1 MNTLMRIFKADSP
14 GHLAIIF
21 IVFSITGLGAV
32 YLARPLMELVGI
44 TTDNMPGLVYWP
56 LRIVFMLVAYQIMLV
71 TVGTLFG
78 QHAYF
83 WRMEKKILRRFGIRL
98 Q

>member
-14 GHLAIIF
+14 GHLAVIF

>member
-1 MNTLMRIFKADSP
+1 MNTMMRIFKADSP
-14 GHLAIIF
+14 GHLAVIF

-98 Q
+98 P

>member
-1 MNTLMRIFKADSP
+1 MNTMMRIFKADSP
-14 GHLAIIF
+14 GHLAVIF

-32 YLARPLMELVGI
+32 YLARPLMELVGS

-78 QHAYF
+78 QQAYF
-83 WRMEKKILRRFGIRL
+83 WRMEKKILRRFGMRL
-98 Q
+98 P

>member
-1 MNTLMRIFKADSP
+1 MNTMMRIFKADSP

>member
-1 MNTLMRIFKADSP
+1 MNTMMRIFKADSP
-14 GHLAIIF
+14 GHLAVIF

-32 YLARPLMELVGI
+32 YLARPLMELVGS

-83 WRMEKKILRRFGIRL
+83 WRMEKKILRRFGMRL
-98 Q
+98 P

>member
-1 MNTLMRIFKADSP
+1 MNTMMRIFKADSP

-32 YLARPLMELVGI
+32 YIARPLMELVGI

>member
-1 MNTLMRIFKADSP
+1 
-14 GHLAIIF
+14 
-21 IVFSITGLGAV
+21 
-32 YLARPLMELVGI
+32 
-44 TTDNMPGLVYWP
+44 MPGLVYWP

>member
-1 MNTLMRIFKADSP
+1 MNHLMRIFKAESP
-14 GHLAIIF
+14 GHLAVIF

-32 YLARPLMELVGI
+32 FLARPLMEMLGI
-44 TTDNMPGLVYWP
+44 TRDNIDALIYWP

-71 TVGTLFG
+71 TVGTVFG

-98 Q
+98 

>member
-14 GHLAIIF
+14 GHLAVIF

-98 Q
+98 P

>member
-1 MNTLMRIFKADSP
+1 MRIFKADSP
-14 GHLAIIF
+14 GHLAVIF

-32 YLARPLMELVGI
+32 FLARPLMEMLGI
-44 TTDNMPGLVYWP
+44 TRDNIDTLIYWP

-71 TVGTLFG
+71 TVGTVFG

-98 Q
+98 